1 MVRSVD
7 DVDMYTGML
16 SEFPVEGGVLGPT
29 VSCLITDQF
38 LRLKFGDRFWYETPQ
53 QPQAFTPGKY
63 SKHVNNDRLEL
74 DEIRKTTLA
83 GLICDTSDSVEQLQ
97 PYVMRS
103 TKSDNTPVKCSSVPR
118 PNLSLWKETDGEFV
132 KTGFT
137 HLKLGASV
145 AVPQVIKAVPKTI
158 RIGARVTGGSV
169 TMNSGTWKP
178 TFPVTIPVSPFDAIA
193 TSDEVPSVE
202 APTYGHSIV
211 WRGTLS
217 EISPSGDLTISAT
230 FSLPKYVH
238 GTNLFFIEWLNGNIQ
253 FHLNTVWNATGKSLL
268 PATGLFS
275 SSVHFKDTWKYSYLK
290 DVDPWLFEPSL
301 SLKNDFSANPNVV
314 LEPKTG
320 CAVII
325 LLGSYSSDRSLFLWS
340 GELTLVLSTATEE
353 IAMPASSKL
362 FVKQPNVNS
371 LTDAIPSTTRVVAAV
386 TGGSVSTSSGSWT
399 STFPVGIPVYPFDD
413 VASSYIADTLADTT
427 LPVYGHGI
435 IWQGT
440 VSKPSLSETLQ
451 VSGSFSLPKFM
462 HADPSTFSIQ
472 WLNGDFTFH
481 LQPLYNITG
490 LDSLPITDVFSS
502 SVYFQERKEYAYLKN
517 LPPPSSGSL
526 PEIEP
531 IQKTLTL
538 SAKVTGGSFTTNS
551 GTWKSKFPVTL
562 PVRSFDA
569 ISETDEVPAVKPLT
583 YGHGILWRGTLSEIL
598 PSGDVTLSATFS
610 LPRYLTLVLST
621 ATEEI
626 AMPASSKLFVKQSN
640 VNSLTDAIPSTTR
653 VVAAVTG
660 GSVST
665 SSGSWTSTFPVG
677 IPVYPFDDVASSYIA
692 DTLADTTLPVYGHGI
707 IWQGTVSKPSLSETL
722 QVSGSFSLPKFMHA
736 DPSTFSI
743 QWLNGDFTFH
753 LQPLY
758 NITGLDSLPITDVFS
773 SSVYFQER
781 KEYAYLKNLPP
792 PSSGSLPVSFTST
805 PSVVGGPDVRHAPII
820 MLGAYSLDESVF
832 WWSGKTSFSTSAVE
846 FWRGSFTFD
855 IDLATN
861 TSLEGLVNPD
871 ITFTSPVYFTSTPVV
886 PITTTLFSS
895 ETAASTQAPIILE
908 GNFSPDRSSFSWTGN
923 AKLILPTMKLLES
936 SSKSVTKV
944 SVGAE
949 VRSGNIS
956 VSGTNVWSGSLPVP
970 IPVLKTMILA
980 SGTPIF
986 GNQISWSG
994 NLVTNSSGEVK
1005 FTGTFSSQNITGGSP
1020 LSGDFSFDLS
1030 LVWNTTVNGL
1040 VKPSSVYSSIIIL
1053 SDMKASQSNKQ
1064 ILTSTPMS
1072 VGGSLN
1078 VFYKSAF
1085 MLGYTIVNKAR
1096 LNGAENQA
1104 LHPTV
1109 YNRVSYNYKTNCG
1122 YSPSMR
1128 RVPLTRS
1135 SKARGILPGSFWF
1148 LSMSSSMASI
1158 TCIIEHTR
1166 SLGVELGLYEIGL
1179 PRCVLSL
1186 TGKFPTSS
1194 ATGSRHPLSK
1204 LYCCPPSAATA
1215 NTWCS
1220 CNTTEQSSRVAGTS
1234 LKALDSKDSPV
1245 GRVNTTKIVLG
1256 YRPKPGISST
1266 FVEPGDLIPLLV
1278 SLVWRSGITQ
1288 DIFLFAYHSAN
1299 RESLQDSPQGSSNLP
1314 VNLKTQLSVA
1324 EKITIPLVSRTSA
1337 CRHSR
1342 STERAKDGLKEEQ
1355 GKQRDRWDAHDQK
1368 SGQET
1373 NTQVYIRREF
1383 EMNIVSTASEREPWV
1398 GKDDLLPWE
1407 GAVTCIHA
1415 CALTSVV
1422 CVHCAFA
1429 VFTSDFSHGSTSIQ
1443 FQNANGPEKGAQFEI
1458 HQ

>member
-1 MVRSVD
+1 MDGVKGEVLCWVSTKRGITLSPNNLIHSSSSAGATGDPRANENLHLTTMHLMLARQHNRVAQQLSQLNPVWSDERLFQESRRIVVAQMQHITYNEFLPIILGDNLMDSLELKPKTSGYFTGYNATVDVTVANHFATAAFRFAHTLLPGLAKMLGNDTSSTEYVEMHKMLFNPFRLYSPGQLDNTLRGALNTTMQKFNPHFSNEVTEHLFEKPTAVKGPFPCGLDLVSLNIQRGRDHGLPSYPVWRELCGLTRPASFEDLQGMKEGFGNQINLYRDRRLKPGSSAQKFDTLPLNHQLDAVDSKRVIVGMNVKENFTPFVQEDKCGGSCMVCHRTEWQELGNYKSVD

-63 SKHVNNDRLEL
+63 SKHVNNDRQL

-362 FVKQPNVNS
+362 FVKQSNVNS
-371 LTDAIPSTTRVVAAV
+371 LTDVIPSTTRVVAAV

-413 VASSYIADTLADTT
+413 VASSYIADALADTT

-462 HADPSTFSIQ
+462 HGDPSTFSIQ
-472 WLNGDFTFH
+472 WLNGDFTFQ

-517 LPPPSSGSL
+517 LPPPS
-526 PEIEP
+526 
-531 IQKTLTL
+531 
-538 SAKVTGGSFTTNS
+538 F
-551 GTWKSKFPVTL
+551 
-562 PVRSFDA
+562 
-569 ISETDEVPAVKPLT
+569 
-583 YGHGILWRGTLSEIL
+583 
-598 PSGDVTLSATFS
+598 
-610 LPRYLTLVLST
+610 
-621 ATEEI
+621 
-626 AMPASSKLFVKQSN
+626 
-640 VNSLTDAIPSTTR
+640 
-653 VVAAVTG
+653 
-660 GSVST
+660 
-665 SSGSWTSTFPVG
+665 
-677 IPVYPFDDVASSYIA
+677 
-692 DTLADTTLPVYGHGI
+692 
-707 IWQGTVSKPSLSETL
+707 
-722 QVSGSFSLPKFMHA
+722 
-736 DPSTFSI
+736 
-743 QWLNGDFTFH
+743 
-753 LQPLY
+753 
-758 NITGLDSLPITDVFS
+758 
-773 SSVYFQER
+773 
-781 KEYAYLKNLPP
+781 
-792 PSSGSLPVSFTST
+792 GSLPVSFTST

-832 WWSGKTSFSTSAVE
+832 WWSGKTSLYIRNKIPSFIKQDSISNVKSIKKTKENNIGLPVLKDSVKNTEVAVSLRVKSGEMSAYLKNESDPEFNWDGNLPLNIPYPLFDKQLLTTSDTFVTPVMGQGIIWSANFSNNFTSGDRINGEFSFTRYVHGNYSSTSAVE

-871 ITFTSPVYFTSTPVV
+871 ITFTSPVYFTLTPVV

-936 SSKSVTKV
+936 SAKSVTKV

-986 GNQISWSG
+986 GNKISWSG

-1020 LSGDFSFDLS
+1020 LFGDFSFDLS

-1072 VGGSLN
+1072 VGVSTSLIPIILKGS
-1078 VFYKSAF
+1078 
-1085 MLGYTIVNKAR
+1085 
-1096 LNGAENQA
+1096 
-1104 LHPTV
+1104 
-1109 YNRVSYNYKTNCG
+1109 
-1122 YSPSMR
+1122 YSPD
-1128 RVPLTRS
+1128 
-1135 SKARGILPGSFWF
+1135 
-1148 LSMSSSMASI
+1148 
-1158 TCIIEHTR
+1158 
-1166 SLGVELGLYEIGL
+1166 
-1179 PRCVLSL
+1179 
-1186 TGKFPTSS
+1186 
-1194 ATGSRHPLSK
+1194 
-1204 LYCCPPSAATA
+1204 
-1215 NTWCS
+1215 NTIFYW
-1220 CNTTEQSSRVAGTS
+1220 
-1234 LKALDSKDSPV
+1234 
-1245 GRVNTTKIVLG
+1245 
-1256 YRPKPGISST
+1256 
-1266 FVEPGDLIPLLV
+1266 
-1278 SLVWRSGITQ
+1278 SGN
-1288 DIFLFAYHSAN
+1288 A
-1299 RESLQDSPQGSSNLP
+1299 
-1314 VNLKTQLSVA
+1314 
-1324 EKITIPLVSRTSA
+1324 
-1337 CRHSR
+1337 
-1342 STERAKDGLKEEQ
+1342 
-1355 GKQRDRWDAHDQK
+1355 
-1368 SGQET
+1368 
-1373 NTQVYIRREF
+1373 
-1383 EMNIVSTASEREPWV
+1383 IVSFPINE
-1398 GKDDLLPWE
+1398 
-1407 GAVTCIHA
+1407 
-1415 CALTSVV
+1415 
-1422 CVHCAFA
+1422 
-1429 VFTSDFSHGSTSIQ
+1429 
-1443 FQNANGPEKGAQFEI
+1443 
-1458 HQ
+1458 